1 MTDYML
7 TGHKC
12 KKIASMK
19 MGEDR
24 DWWLGE
30 LLEPIAGF
38 HTETHCLHIM
48 TPLKSVVLGVNR
60 ADMEQLAVLCQ
71 VVCGKINPRWLDSME
86 KALRSRAGV
95 SSI

>member
-19 MGEDR
+19 MGEGH

-30 LLEPIAGF
+30 LLEPIAEF
-38 HTETHCLHIM
+38 PTETHCIHIT
-48 TPLKSVVLGVNR
+48 TPIKSLVLGVNR

-71 VVCGKINPRWLDSME
+71 VVCGQINPRWLSNME
-86 KALRSRAGV
+86 KALRHRAGV